1 MIFDSRVTIE
11 TPLAISLRRATGVD
25 LATHIHLPGTVLRG
39 ALAGAY
45 LDGIGSAADVE
56 FQEMFLGTRPVHF
69 LDHRLNG
76 AEPWPLSAR
85 VCKTYPGEH
94 RVADALLAQVAG
106 RTPGPACPVCNSK
119 RKPPHGF
126 RRLTDIEGHTEYR
139 TEEVKT
145 RRAVHVQID
154 PKLLRSQSGQFHSS
168 RVVAP
173 GQVLWGRVLAEG
185 EAGRS
190 LRAVV
195 GEGITLY
202 AGRGRS
208 RGQGR
213 IRLSFTEGESI
224 AAEAI
229 RERMEE
235 LNAQVTASFPEI
247 NSKLLFTCTLQSPAI
262 LLDQWLMSRMWL
274 AVEDFGG
281 DLKGYELLAWFT
293 RSVEITGWN
302 AAAGLPKTPVHGLA
316 AGSCFLFGRDMMP
329 EGREKEL
336 QHVSLQTTGGEMTD
350 LERIKSM
357 LQGSPFDWRICLQ
370 LSSRTASASGVKK
383 GSARFPSATVWCGM
397 WRR

>member
-1 MIFDSRVTIE
+1 MIFESRVTIE

-25 LATHIHLPGTVLRG
+25 LATHVHLPGTVLRG

-56 FQEMFLGTRPVHF
+56 FLGMFLGTRPVHF

-85 VCKTYPGEH
+85 VCKTYPSDH
-94 RVADALLAQVAG
+94 KVADGLVAQAAG
-106 RTPGPACPVCNSK
+106 KSPGESCPDCKSK
-119 RKPPHGF
+119 RKPPRGF
-126 RRLTDIEGHTEYR
+126 HRLTTIEDRTDYR
-139 TEEVKT
+139 TEEVTT

-154 PKLLRSQSGQFHSS
+154 PKLLRSQTGQFHSS

-185 EAGRS
+185 EAERS
-190 LRAVV
+190 LRALV

-213 IRLSFTEGESI
+213 IRLSVTEGEGI

-235 LNAQVTASFPEI
+235 LNTQVAGSLSEFS
-247 NSKLLFTCTLQSPAI
+247 SKLLFTCTLQSPAI
-262 LLDQWLMSRMWL
+262 LLDQWLTSRLWV

-281 DLKGYELLAWFT
+281 DLKGYQLLAWFT
-293 RSVEITGWN
+293 RATEITGWN

-316 AGSCFLFGRDMMP
+316 AGSCFLFGRDMAP
-329 EGREKEL
+329 VGREKEL
-336 QHVSLQTTGGEMTD
+336 QRLADLFAVVEPNGIGERR
-350 LERIKSM
+350 EEGFGEIS
-357 LQGSPFDWRICLQ
+357 ICNAFHY
-370 LSSRTASASGVKK
+370 RRME
-383 GSARFPSATVWCGM
+383 AR
-397 WRR
+397 